1 MKERLINNLG
11 LKVLSLFLAFI
22 IWLVVVNVSNPL
34 VNRRREVTLDIEN
47 SEVLTAARRA
57 YKISSKSTVTVSF
70 DVHTRD
76 EYKIQ
81 LSDFRAY
88 IDLSELYDV
97 TGSVPVKVEV
107 LHNDNIYSNVT
118 AKPGVVRVETEEIQ
132 TKPFELVA
140 DVQGAAAE
148 GYALG
153 SVILT
158 PDVVTVEGPISQ
170 VGLINH
176 VGVRIQAD
184 ALSGDMEG
192 HTGLVFYD
200 ANGNELEVD
209 DRVYTNVDETGIDYK
224 LYVNKVKELMLDFD
238 VSGEAAPGH
247 RYTGVTCSRRS
258 IPVTGSRSVLSSL
271 NTVVVPDTVL
281 NLNGASK
288 DQVVTVDIREY
299 LPEGVELADSEDP
312 MVEIRLQV
320 EPMVTR
326 VMELVERDITLGGQ
340 ESDRYYRFVPSR
352 VEVTVQ
358 GLSEELDSVTEE
370 DLGAFVDVEG
380 LGPGLH
386 PGNMAFSESDIFT
399 VVSWQDFQIEVTL
412 RSGVVEA
419 GTQPQESAEPEEE
432 SSGGQVYS
440 AREPGLTEPA
450 AEAGATAGAVV
461 QGTQQETG
469 ASE

>member
-11 LKVLSLFLAFI
+11 LKVLSIFLAFI

-47 SEVLTAARRA
+47 GEVLTAAKRA
-57 YKISSKSTVTVSF
+57 YEISGKSTVTVSF
-70 DVHTRD
+70 DIHTRD

-107 LHNDNIYSNVT
+107 LNNDNIYSNVT

-140 DVQGAAAE
+140 DVHGAAAD
-148 GYALG
+148 GYAFG
-153 SVILT
+153 SVALS
-158 PDVVTVEGPISQ
+158 PDTVIVEGPISQ

-184 ALSGDMEG
+184 DLAGDVEG

-224 LYVNKVKELMLDFD
+224 LYVNKVKELLLDFE
-238 VSGEAAPGH
+238 VSGSVAPNY
-247 RYTGVTCSRRS
+247 RYTGVECSRRR
-258 IPVTGSRSVLSSL
+258 IPVTGSRSVLSSV
-271 NTVVVPDTVL
+271 NTLTIPASVL
-281 NLNGASK
+281 DLDGASS
-288 DQVVTVDIREY
+288 DQVITVDIRDY
-299 LPEGVELADSEDP
+299 LPEGVELADAEDP
-312 MVEIRLQV
+312 MIEVRLQV

-326 VMELVERDITLGGQ
+326 VMELIERDITMVGQ
-340 ESDRYYRFVPSR
+340 EEDRYYRLVPSR
-352 VEVTVQ
+352 VEVTIQ
-358 GLSEELDSVTEE
+358 GLSEELAGLTEA
-370 DLGAFVDVEG
+370 DLGAVIDLEG
-380 LGPGLH
+380 LEVGIH
-386 PGNMAFSESDIFT
+386 PASMEFSESDIFT
-399 VVSWQDFQIEVTL
+399 VVSQQEFQIEVTL
-412 RSGVVEA
+412 RNGVVEA
-419 GTQPQESAEPEEE
+419 GTQSPEASEAESE
-432 SSGGQVYS
+432 SGGTSLSS

-450 AEAGATAGAVV
+450 AEAGVTSGSVTA
-461 QGTQQETG
+461 ETSAEDT